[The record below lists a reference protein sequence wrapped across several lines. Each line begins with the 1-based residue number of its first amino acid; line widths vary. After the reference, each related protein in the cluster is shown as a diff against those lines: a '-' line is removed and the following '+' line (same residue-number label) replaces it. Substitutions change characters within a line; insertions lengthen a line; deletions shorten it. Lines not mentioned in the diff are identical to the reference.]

1 MGCHFYNA
9 NQATFLSDLENIS
22 ITFSTVSGGNLV
34 SLLLYGVDKY
44 TKNRKILMLAIR
56 FTKDSQSLNEK
67 L

>member
-44 TKNRKILMLAIR
+44 TKNRKILMSAIG

>member
-44 TKNRKILMLAIR
+44 TKNRKILMSAIR